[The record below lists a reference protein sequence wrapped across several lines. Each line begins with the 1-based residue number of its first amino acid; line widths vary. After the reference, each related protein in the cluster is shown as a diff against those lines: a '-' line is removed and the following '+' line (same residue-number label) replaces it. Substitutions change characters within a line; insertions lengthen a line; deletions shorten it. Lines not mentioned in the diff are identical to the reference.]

1 MSCPLCATNV
11 DKQLLK
17 VPGVQAVKVNLNTGV
32 IRVQVDQDQPPSSDA
47 LAKAINES
55 GFTLVGAPRN
65 PWNSRNSRRAPEST
79 QPPVNPERK
88 TAATEPTP

>member
-65 PWNSRNSRRAPEST
+65 SRRAPEST